1 MLTGLFMLWWA
12 FLARNSGNTFGVSG
26 DKWNFSAKATV
37 TTMLCSWGG
46 GSAALAICY
55 IIYRA
60 VGPTT
65 FYSGN

>member
-1 MLTGLFMLWWA
+1 M
-12 FLARNSGNTFGVSG
+12 SG

-55 IIYRA
+55 IIYR
-60 VGPTT
+60 VVQQDSTIKIKVLYGL
-65 FYSGN
+65 YERSRV